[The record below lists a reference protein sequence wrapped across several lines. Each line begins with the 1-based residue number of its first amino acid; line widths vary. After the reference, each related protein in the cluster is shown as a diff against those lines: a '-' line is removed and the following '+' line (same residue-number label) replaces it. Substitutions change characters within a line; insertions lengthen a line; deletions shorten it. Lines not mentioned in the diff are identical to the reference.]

1 MIQSSS
7 FIFDQIFERERERER
22 YRMEGFV
29 CPICKISLDSAELLQ
44 AHFQSQCGK
53 VKESEEVE
61 RCQRCKSEF
70 GTLSS
75 L

>member
-1 MIQSSS
+1 
-7 FIFDQIFERERERER
+7 
-22 YRMEGFV
+22 MEGLL
-29 CPICKISLDSAELLQ
+29 CPMCKITFDSAELLQ

-70 GTLSS
+70 GTLSF